1 MNQTSLVAPSTIGM
15 TAVSLLALGGPQT
28 VDDLHRR
35 LVQAQHEIDR
45 APLLDAL
52 EQCVARRLV
61 TREGEVFAS
70 TLPAGWVVR
79 SRASESEDPTGWM
92 GWIDH
97 SPDGR
102 QRRLS
107 DLQMELV

>member
-1 MNQTSLVAPSTIGM
+1 MNQTNLVAPSTIAM
-15 TAVSLLALGGPQT
+15 TACSLLAVIGPR
-28 VDDLHRR
+28 DLEGLWSA
-35 LVQAQHEIDR
+35 LVAANYEIDR
-45 APLLDAL
+45 GPLLDAL

-61 TREGEVFAS
+61 TREGDVFAS
-70 TLPAGWVVR
+70 TLPSGWVVR
-79 SRASESEDPTGWM
+79 SRASESEDPTGWK
-92 GWIDH
+92 GWIAH